1 MSFKLKIL
9 ITIAIIVAVAVFV
22 SSVVMIGCNNA
33 EVDAGATNDVATE
46 KVEDEVVENTEPTE
60 VVVVIVIVGEEME
73 KPTETE
79 PTEEVKPTEKV
90 EEPTKPKEEPKRE
103 TTEET
108 KEETKPEKPKQE
120 NPEGNLVS
128 LGKFKLTAYCNCKK
142 CCGKWAGGATASGV
156 MPKENRTIAVD
167 TKVIPFGTKIVI
179 NGKTYVAE
187 DTGSAIKGNKIDIYM
202 SSHSKALQWGVQYAE
217 VFKVVK

>member
-46 KVEDEVVENTEPTE
+46 KVEDAEPTE

-73 KPTETE
+73 EPTETE

-90 EEPTKPKEEPKRE
+90 EEPTKPKEDIKKE
-103 TTEET
+103 TIEET
-108 KEETKPEKPKQE
+108 KEKKPKQE
-120 NPEGNLVS
+120 NSEGNLVS

-142 CCGKWAGGATASGV
+142 CCGKWTGGATASGV

-187 DTGSAIKGNKIDIYM
+187 DTGSSIKGNKIDIYM